1 MPDGTGGVLYR
12 PRFFHELIFDPAL
25 NEITKFNDDIAYR
38 LATLVKGTPVFMGM
52 SDYPDSP
59 ECTPEAEKLSI
70 ASMKSNSDAVNR
82 RSLEAIAIGGS
93 HVKIDLL
100 TGQPVQ
106 NAFVADRAAAPG
118 DTSSW
123 APNKEKNSF
132 MWTDGLNYVESS
144 GGYMNFTEIVLNHAD
159 KERKECLFR
168 NKQNSYALSDDNL
181 LLHCGFKP
189 GKACDD
195 VRNYHFE
202 SV

>member
-1 MPDGTGGVLYR
+1 MYR

-25 NEITKFNDDIAYR
+25 NEITKYNDDIAYR
-38 LATLVKGTPVFMGM
+38 LATLVKGTPVFMGN
-52 SDYPDSP
+52 SAYPDPP

-70 ASMKSNSDAVNR
+70 ASVKSKNEAINR

-93 HVKIDLL
+93 RVQIDLL
-100 TGQPVQ
+100 TGQTAQVTI
-106 NAFVADRAAAPG
+106 ADRAAAPG

-123 APNKEKNSF
+123 APNKAKNSF

-144 GGYMNFTEIVLNHAD
+144 GGYMNFTEIVLNHAN

-168 NKQNSYALSDDNL
+168 NKQNSYALNDENL

-189 GKACDD
+189 GKICDD

>member
-1 MPDGTGGVLYR
+1 MYR

-25 NEITKFNDDIAYR
+25 NEITKYNDDIAYR

-52 SDYPDSP
+52 SGYPDPP
-59 ECTPEAEKLSI
+59 ECTPEAEKLSV
-70 ASMKSNSDAVNR
+70 ASVKPKSEGINR

-93 HVKIDLL
+93 RVQIDLL
-100 TGQPVQ
+100 TGQAAQ
-106 NAFVADRAAAPG
+106 HTIADRAAAPG
-118 DTSSW
+118 DTFNW

-168 NKQNSYALSDDNL
+168 NKQNSYALNDESL

-189 GKACDD
+189 GKFCDD